1 MTHIAKKLNDSYYR
15 LLKALLTVLMGTIIL
30 PVTLQIVSR
39 YTGIVPRYIWTEEL
53 ARFCFI
59 WIIMIGSMIA
69 VRDGTHFDVDLR
81 RRRGTDRQ
89 DAAQQLV
96 IHVLMIFFALL
107 FVRYGVEFARFGL
120 LQTSEMSGINM
131 ASIFIS
137 FPVAGATW
145 ILFLFEHIVADLE
158 KMRISK
164 REPNV

>member
-15 LLKALLTVLMGTIIL
+15 LLKVLLTVLMGTIIL

-89 DAAQQLV
+89 DATQRLV

-107 FVRYGVEFARFGL
+107 FVRHGVEFARFGL